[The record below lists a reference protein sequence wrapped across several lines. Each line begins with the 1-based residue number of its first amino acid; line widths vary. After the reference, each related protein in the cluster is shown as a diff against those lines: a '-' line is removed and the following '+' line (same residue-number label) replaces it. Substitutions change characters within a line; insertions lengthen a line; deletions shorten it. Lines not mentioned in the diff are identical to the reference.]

1 MDEFEK
7 LLRESDSKPS
17 GQALPG
23 TPNLEGKIECSN
35 CHRYYFPKD
44 FYQDKE
50 GRPMHKCKKCLAS
63 LIDLNSRS
71 TVLSILKEVDAPFI
85 PEEWNVLRERYEY
98 STNKAG
104 AQIRNP
110 NANQSVLGRYL
121 GKMKLM
127 QFKEYTFAD
136 TPRFTESY
144 DSDVKKERDGFFLE
158 FNSLLDKGMTTT
170 EVMEF
175 LLGRAKP
182 KVEEDKSAEMKR
194 RQIVALQQKWGESY
208 TPEELVK
215 LETFYGEMHGS
226 YDITTASHEDYLK
239 QICKISMRMHSLI
252 EAGMYDEYKKLSD
265 IYDRMMK
272 SAKFT
277 ASQER
282 AEDGYVDSISE
293 MVRICEEKGFI
304 PVYHVDEPQDIVD
317 VTLRDFENYVK
328 NLVAKELNL
337 DSLIEK
343 GLELIKLDQEKEAV
357 AENVDDLLF
366 DDDDIVTDEDIV
378 AEILG
383 NSKTSEMT
391 EEAKQLGV
399 VVDES

>member
-1 MDEFEK
+1 M
-7 LLRESDSKPS
+7 
-17 GQALPG
+17 
-23 TPNLEGKIECSN
+23 
-35 CHRYYFPKD
+35 
-44 FYQDKE
+44 
-50 GRPMHKCKKCLAS
+50 
-63 LIDLNSRS
+63 
-71 TVLSILKEVDAPFI
+71 
-85 PEEWNVLRERYEY
+85 RERYEY

-127 QFKEYTFAD
+127 QFKDYTFAD

-144 DSDVKKERDGFFLE
+144 DSDVKKERDDFFLE

-282 AEDGYVDSISE
+282 VEDRYVDSISE

-343 GLELIKLDQEKEAV
+343 GLELIKLDQEKEAI

>member
-85 PEEWNVLRERYEY
+85 PEEWNILRERYEY

-127 QFKEYTFAD
+127 QFKDYTFAD

-144 DSDVKKERDGFFLE
+144 DSDVKKERDDFFLE

-194 RQIVALQQKWGESY
+194 RQTVALQQKWGESY

-282 AEDGYVDSISE
+282 VEDRYVDSISE

-304 PVYHVDEPQDIVD
+304 PVYHVNEPQDIVD

-343 GLELIKLDQEKEAV
+343 GLELIKLDQEKEAI

-383 NSKTSEMT
+383 DSKTSEMT

>member
-1 MDEFEK
+1 
-7 LLRESDSKPS
+7 
-17 GQALPG
+17 
-23 TPNLEGKIECSN
+23 
-35 CHRYYFPKD
+35 
-44 FYQDKE
+44 
-50 GRPMHKCKKCLAS
+50 
-63 LIDLNSRS
+63 
-71 TVLSILKEVDAPFI
+71 
-85 PEEWNVLRERYEY
+85 LRERYEY

-127 QFKEYTFAD
+127 QFKDYTFAD

-144 DSDVKKERDGFFLE
+144 DSDVKKERDDFFLE

-282 AEDGYVDSISE
+282 VEDRYVDSISE

-343 GLELIKLDQEKEAV
+343 GLELIKLDQEKEAI